1 MREDLGE
8 SKLLRGMMPCCW
20 SSSMSSATCADTSL
34 VSSCDVPAC
43 SHGVC
48 RRNQPTSLVYLLAL
62 SCQILHR
69 RFNGAPKGSCWRL
82 SVQSES
88 PLPIKKAGVELGS
101 SAYALSSSLSE
112 LSTVC
117 HLRCYGDLTPCGDR
131 TACTLHLTYIRQAVA
146 KL

>member
-88 PLPIKKAGVELGS
+88 PFPSKRL
-101 SAYALSSSLSE
+101 ALSWAAAPMRYQVAYLSCQQCVTCNAME
-112 LSTVC
+112 
-117 HLRCYGDLTPCGDR
+117 
-131 TACTLHLTYIRQAVA
+131 I
-146 KL
+146 